1 VLVLIA
7 AWDDERN
14 STTRNTSKQQWES
27 QQDCIQK
34 LTAAGSALGLRSRI
48 LSTVGT
54 SDLYRSVLVMEL
66 VFIITTSDLEY
77 C

>member
-1 VLVLIA
+1 MLVLIA